1 MENVRIGIVGIGNM
15 GSAHMA
21 CISEGR
27 IKGLVLG
34 ALCDSDPARLA
45 LCEERCPDV
54 PRFSDYH
61 EMIKSGLFDAI
72 LIAVPHRLHA

>member
-34 ALCDSDPARLA
+34 ALCDG
-45 LCEERCPDV
+45 
-54 PRFSDYH
+54 
-61 EMIKSGLFDAI
+61 IG
-72 LIAVPHRLHA
+72 